1 MGKWARGLTLMVLL
15 AILVACGAPAAPP
28 SPTTPPTPPPTAP
41 ATEAPPAT
49 GPAAAED
56 SCGDRSRLSKQL
68 YLFNWPDYIAQEVLE
83 RFERECGVKVIV
95 DTYDSN
101 ETLLAKLQ
109 AGATGYDVIVPSDY
123 MVSIMIKEG
132 MLAELDKSNLPNLK
146 HIDPAHLGLYFDP
159 ENKYT
164 VPYMWGTSGFMYDT
178 AAVQRELKSWK
189 DLFEPAPDIQGKIAM
204 LKDEREVIGAALK
217 YLGFS
222 MNTTNP
228 EELQKAKEVLLR
240 QKPYVKAYT
249 SDTTRDLLVAGEVVV
264 AHIWTGDAMRAR
276 DAKPTLK
283 YVIPEEGCTI
293 WQDNLAIPKTSKNKY
308 TAEVFI
314 NFLLRPDIAAI
325 NANTIKFGSPNR
337 TAIQQ
342 RLIDPALLNDPGIY
356 PPDEL
361 KRKMEWLI
369 DVGEAIELYDR
380 IWTELGVE
388 Q

>member
-132 MLAELDKSNLPNLK
+132 MLAELDKNNLPNLK

-189 DLFEPAPDIQGKIAM
+189 DLFEPAPDIQGKISM

-249 SDTTRDLLVAGEVVV
+249 SDTNRDLLVAGEVVV
-264 AHIWTGDAMRAR
+264 AHIWTGDAIRAR

-314 NFLLRPDIAAI
+314 NFLMRPDIAAI
-325 NANTIKFGSPNR
+325 NANTIKFGSTNR

-361 KRKMEWLI
+361 KRKMEWMI
-369 DVGEAIELYDR
+369 DVGDAIELYDR